1 MAVPPLPGPAHLL
14 LVAAVAR
21 RHYLKGQSRICIA
34 DELGISRFK
43 VARLLEQARESG
55 LVRIE
60 IGLPGV
66 IDLELSGQ
74 VEDMFSI
81 KRAVVL
87 QIPDDDETAV
97 RLQVGRAAAELLE
110 EILGLGDVLGLTWSR
125 TVTVMVG
132 QLTRLPPV
140 PVVQLCGAL
149 AQTYGDENSVEL
161 VRQVARVTG
170 GPAHYYYVP
179 MLVNSDTAATA
190 LRHQPEVSKAFE
202 HFSEVTK
209 AVVGIGG
216 WAPGKSTLYDSVE
229 ESVRVQLR
237 EQKACAEVAGVL
249 IDGDG
254 QFIENTLARRVVGI
268 SGPELRAIPEVIG
281 VPYDH
286 TKPAAIRAALR
297 GDIVNSLVMHTSM
310 ARSLLELG
318 P

>member
-1 MAVPPLPGPAHLL
+1 MVLASAGGPAHTLL
-14 LVAAVAR
+14 LAAVAR
-21 RHYLKGQSRICIA
+21 RHYLRGQSRLHIA

-43 VARLLEQARESG
+43 VARLLDQARESG

-74 VEDMFSI
+74 VEDMFAV
-81 KRAVVL
+81 KRAVVI
-87 QIPDDDETAV
+87 QVPDDDEAAV

-110 EILGLGDVLGLTWSR
+110 EIVGPGDVLGLTWSR

-170 GPAHYYYVP
+170 APAHYYYVP
-179 MLVNSDTAATA
+179 MVVNSDTAAAA
-190 LRHQPEVSKAFE
+190 LRHQPEVAKAFE
-202 HFSEVTK
+202 HFFAVTK

-216 WAPGKSTLYDSVE
+216 WAPGKSTVYDSIGE
-229 ESVRVQLR
+229 RERVQLS
-237 EQKACAEVAGVL
+237 EQGVCAEVAGVL
-249 IDGDG
+249 LGEDGLFAETD
-254 QFIENTLARRVVGI
+254 LARRVVGI
-268 SGPELRAIPEVIG
+268 SGLELQAIPEVIG

-286 TKPAAIRAALR
+286 TKPAATRAALR
-297 GDIVNSLVMHTSM
+297 GGVVNSLVTHTAM
-310 ARSLLELG
+310 ARSLLALG